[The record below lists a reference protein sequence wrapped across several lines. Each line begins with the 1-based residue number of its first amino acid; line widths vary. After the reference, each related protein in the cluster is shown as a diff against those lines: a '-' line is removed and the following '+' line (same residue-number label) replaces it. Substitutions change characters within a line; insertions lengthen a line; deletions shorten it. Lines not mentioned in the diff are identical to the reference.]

1 MKTIINIKTDKEIK
15 ARAVQTAREMGLP
28 LSTVVNGFLKKF
40 IIERQVS
47 FSAPLK
53 PSLKLIKII
62 RRVNK
67 DIRTGKNLSG
77 PFYSAKEMVN
87 HLDSLKWDQP
97 ITILV
102 SENNTRN

>member
-15 ARAVQTAREMGLP
+15 TKAVQTAHDMGLP

-53 PSLKLIKII
+53 PSLKLIKIL
-62 RRVNK
+62 RQTNK
-67 DIRTGKNLSG
+67 DIEAGKNLSG
-77 PFYSAKEMVN
+77 PFYSAKEMAN
-87 HLDSLKWDQP
+87 YLNFLK
-97 ITILV
+97 
-102 SENNTRN
+102 